1 MPFNTK
7 PNFKNF
13 VYAGALCCYNS
24 FEVDD
29 LLIGCSGAG
38 EELCIEF
45 DCCCAK
51 PNEANP
57 MKKAGLVDN
66 VLVVSNH
73 SPIKHEGIYTLT
85 N

>member
-57 MKKAGLVDN
+57 LKKAGLVTQKTPDGG
-66 VLVVSNH
+66 L
-73 SPIKHEGIYTLT
+73 PEGTFCKLR
-85 N
+85 